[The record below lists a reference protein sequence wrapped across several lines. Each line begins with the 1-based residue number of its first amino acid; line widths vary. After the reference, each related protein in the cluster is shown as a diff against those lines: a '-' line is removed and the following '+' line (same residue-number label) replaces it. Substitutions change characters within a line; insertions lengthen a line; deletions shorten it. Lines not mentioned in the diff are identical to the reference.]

1 MLELRLMDWRGEFTK
16 SVEVKEN
23 DLIIISIISGDWLL
37 ISPAE
42 VDASITRRCV
52 SFYDGMV
59 RFLATQENIDKI
71 NAMTDTYELLKVF
84 GNKKEIETGEA

>member
-37 ISPAE
+37 ISPVE
-42 VDASITRRCV
+42 VDASTTRRCV